1 LDLTAYRFA
10 GVTLA
15 IVLFSTSTC
24 ELGSRGPD
32 EKLDQRFAALI
43 RISDDTREVPMAF
56 PLIRLYTGD
65 DGESHFEE
73 GTLELPR
80 LEGTAHRSRSW
91 HATEVS
97 FEESPAGS
105 SLDWHRAPVR
115 QYVITLSG
123 TLEFETRLGETF
135 TLAPGTVLLA
145 EDTEGGGH
153 RWRLTD
159 DQPWRRVYVRLE

>member
-1 LDLTAYRFA
+1 
-10 GVTLA
+10 
-15 IVLFSTSTC
+15 
-24 ELGSRGPD
+24 
-32 EKLDQRFAALI
+32 
-43 RISDDTREVPMAF
+43 MAF

-65 DGESHFEE
+65 DGESHFED
-73 GTLELPR
+73 GVLELPKF
-80 LEGTAHRSRSW
+80 EGTTRRSRSW
-91 HATEVS
+91 PATEVS

-153 RWRLTD
+153 KWRLTD